1 MRFRD
6 GAPFLFLALLASS
19 AGCSAKGNYAL
30 SWTIEEARPGSGR
43 QLIAANESRAVPEGW
58 TATGE
63 EVRVLEEP
71 PTTPHDTVGILYW
84 WHSEVP
90 LKMKS
95 EGTQC
100 EIVSRAGSVATSRVC
115 ASTIYSVEAQCGKG
129 CRRDIVRAIADSLRA
144 ESIIVAEER
153 LVFEGRDGEPASL
166 PQAYALNEG
175 FRATYVMIKRR

>member
-1 MRFRD
+1 MRFRST
-6 GAPFLFLALLASS
+6 ALFLYVALLASS

-43 QLIAANESRAVPEGW
+43 QLIAANEGRAVPRGW
-58 TATGE
+58 TATGK

-71 PTTPHDTVGILYW
+71 PTAPHDTVGILYW

-100 EIVSRAGSVATSRVC
+100 EAVSRAGSVATSRVC
-115 ASTIYSVEAQCGKG
+115 ASTIYSVETQCGKG
-129 CRRDIVRAIADSLRA
+129 CRRDIVRAIADSLGA

-153 LVFEGRDGEPASL
+153 LKFEGEDGQPASV
-166 PQAYALNEG
+166 PQAYAQNEG
-175 FRATYVMIKRR
+175 FRGTYVMIRMR